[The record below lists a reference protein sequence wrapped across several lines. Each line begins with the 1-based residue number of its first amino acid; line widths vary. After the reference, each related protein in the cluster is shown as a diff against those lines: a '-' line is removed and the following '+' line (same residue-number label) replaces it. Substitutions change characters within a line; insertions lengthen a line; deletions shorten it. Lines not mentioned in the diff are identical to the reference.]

1 MSTVESRSP
10 QDPEDVIL
18 RAEEATA
25 ADVREAVQRGRNAQ
39 ATWSRVPAPAG
50 SEALAE
56 AAQSLDRAAD
66 ELTDLVIREMGKP
79 RGLRRMDPA
88 ASSDAL
94 VCRASPRCSVQ
105 APTLSWRGTTG
116 LTREGGTDEDLGTPQ
131 LAPLAYPPARAHRST
146 SRPADDGG
154 IRFCFGERQPPRAS
168 VGSNSRA
175 RPGVV
180 LALLWE
186 RRQILKAPGFGD
198 LELADVLAV
207 PVGAEANDAA
217 DVGSQATRL
226 VRDRLDGNV
235 SPPHTLTVP
244 SRLIAQA
251 RGVRG

>member
-66 ELTDLVIREMGKP
+66 ELTDLVIREVGKP

-105 APTLSWRGTTG
+105 ASTLSWRGTTS
-116 LTREGGTDEDLGTPQ
+116 LD
-131 LAPLAYPPARAHRST
+131 
-146 SRPADDGG
+146 
-154 IRFCFGERQPPRAS
+154 PR
-168 VGSNSRA
+168 
-175 RPGVV
+175 
-180 LALLWE
+180 W
-186 RRQILKAPGFGD
+186 
-198 LELADVLAV
+198 
-207 PVGAEANDAA
+207 
-217 DVGSQATRL
+217 
-226 VRDRLDGNV
+226 RDRRG
-235 SPPHTLTVP
+235 PWHTAACPLGLP
-244 SRLIAQA
+244 SCSGSSFYEQA
-251 RGVRG
+251 SR